1 MGMAN
6 SESRILVVYIQTE
19 RFLVRGFERNLALH
33 HCWFCC
39 LFKDSRHGGN
49 RVRKLRNLS
58 GGSQIQVVWDS
69 GHCGLDPSS
78 SSLSQAPPQR
88 VVFKVD
94 VPLQCNTMV
103 IFVNSVEDE
112 DYLKRGRV
120 ILKYEFAS

>member
-1 MGMAN
+1 M
-6 SESRILVVYIQTE
+6 
-19 RFLVRGFERNLALH
+19 FLLGFEGNIGVDFVLH
-33 HCWFCC
+33 RWWFCC

-58 GGSQIQVVWDS
+58 GAFQIQAVWDR
-69 GHCGLDPSS
+69 GHCSLDSS
-78 SSLSQAPPQR
+78 STSLPQAPPQR

-103 IFVNSVEDE
+103 IFVNFVEDE